1 MGHLTQYM
9 FKNRTIALG
18 ICFFLPLVMLG
29 QTFQQLKDSVY
40 AYVNINPDKAVQ
52 FGVEAMEIGYQGEYT
67 LDLLKLN
74 SRIGQILYEQDL
86 DGEALRFYNES
97 IKIFKALSV
106 AERENPKVEYPP
118 WLLVN
123 IGNIFYQNGQ
133 NKKPK
138 NTIHSP
144 LTISSFTATRK
155 S

>member
-106 AERENPKVEYPP
+106 AERENPK
-118 WLLVN
+118 N
-123 IGNIFYQNGQ
+123 ILRGYW
-133 NKKPK
+133 
-138 NTIHSP
+138 
-144 LTISSFTATRK
+144 
-155 S
+155 